1 MELIGLNKENIL
13 KISEIK
19 EEDSWIK
26 EYRLQSY
33 NNFCNL
39 SMPSFGPKIDID
51 FDKIIYYKNDGEKIE
66 NNWDNIKNDIKCELQ
81 CLGVTES

>member
-1 MELIGLNKENIL
+1 MELIGLNKDNIL

-19 EEDSWIK
+19 NEDDWVR

-39 SMPSFGPKIDID
+39 SVPSFGPKFDID
-51 FDKIIYYKNDGEKIE
+51 FDKIIYYKNDGNSIE
-66 NNWDNIKNDIKCELQ
+66 NNWDNNKLKI
-81 CLGVTES
+81 LGRIDLY